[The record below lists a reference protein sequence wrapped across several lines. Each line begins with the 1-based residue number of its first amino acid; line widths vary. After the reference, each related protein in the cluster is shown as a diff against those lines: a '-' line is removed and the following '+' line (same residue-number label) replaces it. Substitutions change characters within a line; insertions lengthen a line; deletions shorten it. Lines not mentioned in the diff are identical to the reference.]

1 MIRRG
6 GATVVEI
13 LRLGEADAFPGGDA
27 WILIEKRE
35 ALYFVRG
42 QAKGMM
48 VEASLAATGMDSA
61 EVAIRGA
68 LAWADLL
75 SAPVIYVRDAP
86 SEVAAT
92 AESVQSEPR

>member
-1 MIRRG
+1 M
-6 GATVVEI
+6 VEI
-13 LRLGEADAFPGGDA
+13 RKLGETDPFPGGDA
-27 WILIEKRE
+27 WILIERRE

-42 QAKGMM
+42 QAAGMT

-75 SAPVIYVRDAP
+75 SAPVVYVRDKLYKGAGTAASALSP
-86 SEVAAT
+86 SHHNDN
-92 AESVQSEPR
+92 RR